1 MNLTDK
7 RSKLV
12 ATIGPSSDNYNTMR
26 SLIEAGATCIRVNFS
41 HGSHEEHLNKF
52 KIAKK
57 ISEDMHLPV
66 SLILDTKGPEIRV
79 GKIKGG
85 AQFIPANSEIKIHTT
100 ESKYKELEGD
110 AKELSVSYDMSKDL
124 KDGDFV
130 LFDDGKLS
138 AVVTKVSKGI
148 VFVKTLNSHNLKTN
162 KRINLPGVDFSL
174 PFLSEKDIND
184 VKFGI
189 SQGVNYIAASF
200 VNSAKNV
207 HDLRKLLRDNN
218 AKHIQIISK
227 IESHLGID
235 NIDEII
241 AASDGIMVAR
251 GDLGL
256 EIPYYDVPYFEKLMI
271 RKCREAG
278 KPVIIATQMLDSM
291 ETNPHPTRA
300 EVTDVYY
307 AIELG
312 SDATMLSGETA
323 SGAHPLEAVITMSNI
338 NKRAENEFY
347 DNTYYDVQLEEVRR
361 KSNLRENKRSRIAYE
376 VANRTR
382 YGDYKFAVVLS
393 RTGELLKE
401 VAKFR
406 PNTIIIGIL
415 KDANMIGEFGIT
427 SSVWTS
433 LDSVKYFDLIKENS
447 DKALEILM
455 PYGINKG
462 DRIIVVENESIVEK
476 QYN

>member
-1 MNLTDK
+1 
-7 RSKLV
+7 
-12 ATIGPSSDNYNTMR
+12 MR

-189 SQGVNYIAASF
+189 SQGVNYIVLLHSLIQLRMF
-200 VNSAKNV
+200 S
-207 HDLRKLLRDNN
+207 DLRKLLHDNN

-347 DNTYYDVQLEEVRR
+347 DNTLLRCAIRR
-361 KSNLRENKRSRIAYE
+361 SKKKIELKR
-376 VANRTR
+376 
-382 YGDYKFAVVLS
+382 
-393 RTGELLKE
+393 
-401 VAKFR
+401 
-406 PNTIIIGIL
+406 
-415 KDANMIGEFGIT
+415 
-427 SSVWTS
+427 
-433 LDSVKYFDLIKENS
+433 
-447 DKALEILM
+447 
-455 PYGINKG
+455 
-462 DRIIVVENESIVEK
+462 K
-476 QYN
+476 QAF